1 MRKILTKVLQNNKI
15 IVLENKKGVMDLL
28 KIYNTDIET
37 DKTEEIKEFKKGSWI
52 NLVNPSENEI
62 KKVCENINIQEDFI
76 RDALDYE
83 EKARIDQEDDDNT
96 TLFVVDVPIIEK
108 SDDND
113 IYTTMPLGMIV
124 VRDDFFVT
132 ISLKKNKVIDDFEK
146 KKIKNFQTYKK
157 TRFIFQILYL
167 NSSYYLDYLKKI
179 NKETEIAE
187 YILKNSMKN
196 KELLKLL
203 SLEKGLVYF
212 TTSLKS
218 NELVMEK
225 TMRGKI
231 VKLYE
236 EDEEILEDA
245 IIENRQAIEMAQIYR
260 DILNGTMDAY
270 ASIISNNLNGVM
282 KFLTSIT
289 IILAVPTMISSFW
302 GMNVELPFQH
312 NSIGFVI
319 MIFIA
324 VISTLLVTWWLN
336 KKDMLR

>member
-1 MRKILTKVLQNNKI
+1 M
-15 IVLENKKGVMDLL
+15 L
-28 KIYNTDIET
+28 KIYNTNMET
-37 DKTEEIKEFKKGSWI
+37 NKLEEIKEFRKGSWI

-62 KKVCENINIQEDFI
+62 KRVCESINIQEDFI

-83 EKARIDQEDDDNT
+83 EKARIDTEEDDNT
-96 TLFVVDVPIIEK
+96 ILFVIDVPVIEK
-108 SDDND
+108 SEDND

-124 VRDDFFVT
+124 VRDDFFITV
-132 ISLKKNKVIDDFEK
+132 SLRKNKIIEDFEK
-146 KKIKNFQTYKK
+146 RKIKNFQTYKK

-167 NSSYYLDYLKKI
+167 NSSYFLNYLKQI

-212 TTSLKS
+212 ATSLKS
-218 NELVMEK
+218 NEIVMEK

-231 VKLYE
+231 VKLYDDD
-236 EDEEILEDA
+236 EDILEDA
-245 IIENRQAIEMAQIYR
+245 IIENRQAIEMAQIYTN
-260 DILNGTMDAY
+260 ILNGTMDAY

-289 IILAVPTMISSFW
+289 IVLAIPTMISSFW
-302 GMNVELPFQH
+302 GMNVKLPFED
-312 NSIGFVI
+312 SPLGFVI
-319 MIFIA
+319 MVLIA
-324 VISTLLVTWWLN
+324 VVLTLGVTWWL
-336 KKDMLR
+336 KRKDMLN

>member
-1 MRKILTKVLQNNKI
+1 M
-15 IVLENKKGVMDLL
+15 L
-28 KIYNTDIET
+28 KIYNTDLET
-37 DKTEEIKEFKKGSWI
+37 NKLEEIKEFKKGAWI
-52 NLVNPSENEI
+52 NLVNPSEIEI
-62 KKVCENINIQEDFI
+62 KKVCENVQIQEDFI

-96 TLFVVDVPIIEK
+96 VLFVVDVPIIEK
-108 SDDND
+108 NEDND

-124 VRDDFFVT
+124 VRDDFFITV
-132 ISLKKNKVIDDFEK
+132 SLRKNKIIEEFEK
-146 KKIKNFQTYKK
+146 RKIKNFQTYKK

-167 NSSYYLDYLKKI
+167 NSSYYLNYLKRI

-187 YILKNSMKN
+187 YILN

-218 NELVMEK
+218 NEIVMEK

-231 VKLYE
+231 IKLYE
-236 EDEEILEDA
+236 DDEDILEDA
-245 IIENRQAIEMAQIYR
+245 ITENRQAIEMAQIYSN
-260 DILNGTMDAY
+260 ILNGTMDAY

-289 IILAVPTMISSFW
+289 IVLAVPTMISSFW
-302 GMNVELPFQH
+302 GMNVNLPFQ
-312 NSIGFVI
+312 NSPIGFVL
-319 MIFIA
+319 MIFIS
-324 VISTLLVTWWLN
+324 VVLTLLVTWWL
-336 KKDMLR
+336 KRKDMLN

>member
-1 MRKILTKVLQNNKI
+1 M
-15 IVLENKKGVMDLL
+15 L
-28 KIYNTDIET
+28 KIYNTDLET
-37 DKTEEIKEFKKGSWI
+37 NKLEEIKEFKKGAWI
-52 NLVNPSENEI
+52 NLVNPSEIEI
-62 KKVCENINIQEDFI
+62 KKVCENVQIQEDFI

-96 TLFVVDVPIIEK
+96 VLFVVDVPIIEK
-108 SDDND
+108 NEDND

-124 VRDDFFVT
+124 VRDDFFITV
-132 ISLKKNKVIDDFEK
+132 SLRKNKIIEEFEK
-146 KKIKNFQTYKK
+146 RKIKNFQTYKK

-167 NSSYYLDYLKKI
+167 NSSYYLNYLKRI

-218 NELVMEK
+218 NEIVMEK

-231 VKLYE
+231 IKLYDDD
-236 EDEEILEDA
+236 EDILEDA
-245 IIENRQAIEMAQIYR
+245 ITENRQAIEMAQIYSN
-260 DILNGTMDAY
+260 ILNGTMDAY

-289 IILAVPTMISSFW
+289 IVLAVPTMISSFW
-302 GMNVELPFQH
+302 GMNVNLPFQ
-312 NSIGFVI
+312 NSPIGFVL
-319 MIFIA
+319 MIFIS
-324 VISTLLVTWWLN
+324 VVLTLLVTWWL
-336 KKDMLR
+336 KRKDMLN

>member
-1 MRKILTKVLQNNKI
+1 M
-15 IVLENKKGVMDLL
+15 L
-28 KIYNTDIET
+28 KIYHTDI
-37 DKTEEIKEFKKGSWI
+37 KTNKMEEIKEFKKGAWI

-96 TLFVVDVPIIEK
+96 TLFIVDVPIIEK
-108 SDDND
+108 NEDND

-132 ISLKKNKVIDDFEK
+132 VSLKKNKVIEDFEK
-146 KKIKNFQTYKK
+146 KKIRNFQTYMK

-167 NSSYYLDYLKKI
+167 NSSYYLNYLKQI

-218 NELVMEK
+218 NEIVMEK

-231 VKLYE
+231 IKLYE

-245 IIENRQAIEMAQIYR
+245 ITENRQAIEMAQIYSN
-260 DILNGTMDAY
+260 ILNGTMDAY

-289 IILAVPTMISSFW
+289 IVLAVPTMISSFW
-302 GMNVELPFQH
+302 GMNVGLPFQ
-312 NSIGFVI
+312 NSSFGFVV
-319 MIFIA
+319 MIL
-324 VISTLLVTWWLN
+324 ISVVLTLLVTWWLK
-336 KKDMLR
+336 KKDMLN